1 MSLYKYTPAV
11 ASRLNNPLKE
21 PSTVSSG
28 KQYVYFDYILW
39 DSSSR
44 LLTFH
49 LKYSSS
55 DTTLNG
61 FGLRFHYDS
70 SKASYEKE
78 ASYGTVDNATDIIG
92 VGFDN
97 ILNGF
102 KTTNQNIDND
112 TSNLDSSSSTDKFVR
127 IDFFGL
133 NCFIL
138 LSEVSKLKW
147 DG

>member
-1 MSLYKYTPAV
+1 MYTSTILY
-11 ASRLNNPLKE
+11 
-21 PSTVSSG
+21 G
-28 KQYVYFDYILW
+28 IL
-39 DSSSR
+39 DSR

-61 FGLRFHYDS
+61 FGLRIHYDS

-78 ASYGTVDNATDIIG
+78 ASYGTVNNATDMIG

-97 ILNGF
+97 IISGF

-127 IDFFGL
+127 ID
-133 NCFIL
+133 
-138 LSEVSKLKW
+138 W
-147 DG
+147 DVKDGKVQL